1 MCRCYKSLIAGY
13 LHYGIS
19 DLTGFSAQ
27 QIILKPGFTGYDK
40 HTLKLETDKDGDT
53 LWSKKKLENTH
64 IRGGRRGEETEEG
77 QVYCMCVLMLNVC
90 FVCV

>member
-13 LHYGIS
+13 LHYGIA

-53 LWSKKKLENTH
+53 LWSKKLGGIH
-64 IRGGRRGEETEEG
+64 IRGGGSGSELVFRMLMS
-77 QVYCMCVLMLNVC
+77 CLCVCL
-90 FVCV
+90 

>member
-1 MCRCYKSLIAGY
+1 LIAGY

-53 LWSKKKLENTH
+53 LWSKNLGTTH
-64 IRGGRRGEETEEG
+64 IGRGTEGGRERGATLLHG
-77 QVYCMCVLMLNVC
+77 CSDADVC

>member
-1 MCRCYKSLIAGY
+1 MVCRCYRSLIAGF

-53 LWSKKKLENTH
+53 LWSKNLGIHSHSVWE
-64 IRGGRRGEETEEG
+64 GE
-77 QVYCMCVLMLNVC
+77 
-90 FVCV
+90 

>member
-53 LWSKKKLENTH
+53 LWSKT
-64 IRGGRRGEETEEG
+64 IGGGRRGGGNEG
-77 QVYCMCVLMLNVC
+77 RLYYMGVPMLNVC